1 VTAAG
6 FTPRTLTCPNVPHRL
21 DLGPGQ
27 AIRHDGDPDRC
38 VVLLPGQFY
47 PTRAPTLWFA
57 REAAMAQGWSALEVL
72 GEPGLQSDPLGWERE
87 CAQRALELAGD
98 AHVLVIGKSLAS
110 FLSDLVNERS
120 LEAVWLTPVLTEQ
133 VVTRGL
139 ARAQR
144 PNLLVGGTADS
155 LWDATA
161 IPSNPMLEVLELEG
175 VDHALQV
182 PGRPSASLDALSQ
195 MVRAVERF
203 LSLIGDEESE

>member
-1 VTAAG
+1 V
-6 FTPRTLTCPNVPHRL
+6 LQRL
-21 DLGPGQ
+21 DLGPGE
-27 AIRHDGDPDRC
+27 AIRHDGDPERC
-38 VVLLPGQFY
+38 AVLLPGQYY
-47 PTRAPTLWFA
+47 PTRAPALWFA

-72 GEPGLQSDPLGWERE
+72 GEPGLQADPLGWERE
-87 CAQRALELAGD
+87 MAERALAQAGGGR
-98 AHVLVIGKSLAS
+98 VVVIGKSLAS
-110 FLSDLVNERS
+110 LLSDLVNERD
-120 LEAVWLTPVLTEQ
+120 LEAVWLTPVLTEP

-182 PGRPSASLDALSQ
+182 PGQPAGSLDALSQ
-195 MVRAVERF
+195 MTRAVQRF
-203 LSLIGDEESE
+203 LMLLADEGAE

>member
-1 VTAAG
+1 M
-6 FTPRTLTCPNVPHRL
+6 
-21 DLGPGQ
+21 
-27 AIRHDGDPDRC
+27 
-38 VVLLPGQFY
+38 VLLPGQYY
-47 PTRAPTLWFA
+47 PTRAPALWFA
-57 REAAMAQGWSALEVL
+57 REAAMAHGWSALEVL

-98 AHVLVIGKSLAS
+98 AHALVIGKSLAS
-110 FLSDLVNERS
+110 FLSDLVNERA
-120 LEAVWLTPVLTEQ
+120 LEAVWLTPVLTEP

-161 IPSNPMLEVLELEG
+161 IPGNPMLEVLELAG

-182 PGRPSASLDALSQ
+182 PGQPSASLDALGQ

-203 LSLIGDEESE
+203 LSLVGDQEAG